1 MSPSDDGFAFA
12 VIALASAANR
22 RCTLSDQPHLTKPNL
37 ANVAERCSLLRGG
50 VETFSAVLYCTD
62 CSCSC
67 SCRLKKM
74 TDDGYHID
82 KDDEIR

>member
-22 RCTLSDQPHLTKPNL
+22 RCTLSDQPHITKPNL
-37 ANVAERCSLLRGG
+37 ANVAEDARYFGGG

-62 CSCSC
+62 CSC

>member
-22 RCTLSDQPHLTKPNL
+22 RCTLSDQPHLTKPNP

-50 VETFSAVLYCTD
+50 VETLSAVHAVLYGL
-62 CSCSC
+62 
-67 SCRLKKM
+67 RLQVEEN
-74 TDDGYHID
+74 D
-82 KDDEIR
+82 R